1 LSSLDEE
8 QQRRVEELETELVAL
23 NIKTRHLLTVVGQLT
38 AYTAFQRGVPEQ
50 HRDEM
55 DTVLGELNEG
65 LKAQRERLPEQ
76 AFMRVMEN
84 GL

>member
-1 LSSLDEE
+1 M
-8 QQRRVEELETELVAL
+8 
-23 NIKTRHLLTVVGQLT
+23 VGQLT

-55 DTVLGELNEG
+55 DNVLGELNEG
-65 LKAQRERLPEQ
+65 PKAQRERLPEQ